1 MARIVILGGTGYA
14 GAHLVQEAAARG
26 HDVLGVSRTAPA
38 QVPAGAAHRTGDV
51 REEQFLAEV
60 LDGADVVVSALSPRG
75 DMADREAFRALIA
88 TLGRQAQ
95 EKGVRLGVIGGAGSL
110 LVAEGGPK
118 FVDTPE
124 FPAEFAEEPR
134 VLDAVLEDLRALKAQ
149 DSPDWFFV
157 SPAAGFGGF
166 APGER
171 TGTYRLGGDVLLTDE
186 NGESHLSGAD
196 LAIAILDEIER
207 PAHRR
212 TRFGVA
218 Y

>member
-14 GAHLVQEAAARG
+14 GTHLAQEAAARG
-26 HDVLGVSRTAPA
+26 HDVLALSRTTPE
-38 QVPAGAAHRTGDV
+38 QVPAGVSHRAGDV
-51 REEQFLAEV
+51 REEAFLAEA

-75 DMADREAFRALIA
+75 DMADLEAFRSLIG
-88 TLGRQAQ
+88 TVGRIAR

-124 FPAEFAEEPR
+124 FPQEFAEEPR
-134 VLDAVLEDLRALKAQ
+134 VLDAVLQDLRESDEDL
-149 DSPDWFFV
+149 DWFFL
-157 SPAAGFGGF
+157 SPAAGFGSY

-171 TGTYRLGGDVLLTDE
+171 TGSYRLGGDVLLTDE
-186 NGESHLSGAD
+186 NGESHISGAD
-196 LAIAILDEIER
+196 LAIALVDEIES

-212 TRFGVA
+212 TRFTVA